1 MSKLRDLYLT
11 TSAPALSTGRDMR
24 TYTCIR
30 ALAMFRP
37 VDLAYVPHDR
47 DEPAAPYLEI
57 ENVEFHKIEP
67 SRGWRRA
74 VVYASKRAR
83 GIPARCCR
91 GTSPEL
97 IAAGRDLALRPDR
110 GRVIVAD
117 ANSATAMMPIARRR
131 PIIYNAHNFEPDY
144 VRSPILGNHGLA
156 RALRRRYER
165 KLIGLAAE
173 TWMVSEVDVESARK
187 LVPTAKVRY
196 VPNVVDVAAIL
207 TRLADHDV
215 HQRTAPPDGGQILMV
230 GDFTYPPNRNGREL
244 LVHSVLPLVWQSLP
258 EARLKI
264 VGRDAEAWEASDP
277 RIEVTGWVESLAG
290 VYAQADCVVVPI
302 TEGAGSSFKFI
313 EALAYGVPVVA
324 TPQAA
329 RGLGVAAGVHYL
341 EGHDAAT
348 LAEAIVAVLRG
359 GGAEIA
365 TEGRRLAEREHS
377 IESLAERIAA

>member
-1 MSKLRDLYLT
+1 MSKLRDLYMT
-11 TSAPALSTGRDMR
+11 SSAPALSTGRDMR

-37 VDLAYVPHDR
+37 VDLVFVPHDA
-47 DEPAAPYLEI
+47 DEPAAAYLAI
-57 ENVEFHKIEP
+57 DNVEFHKIEP

-74 VVYASKRAR
+74 AVYASKRAR

-110 GRVIVAD
+110 GRVIVGD

-156 RALRRRYER
+156 RAMRRSYER
-165 KLIGLAAE
+165 KVIALAEE
-173 TWMVSEVDVESARK
+173 TWMVSERDVESARK

-196 VPNVVDVAAIL
+196 VPNVVDVAAIV
-207 TRLADHDV
+207 ADTV
-215 HQRTAPPDGGQILMV
+215 SRRTNHRVAASTGGQLLMV
-230 GDFTYPPNRNGREL
+230 GDFTYPPNRNGRAL
-244 LVHSVLPLVWQSLP
+244 LVDSVLPLVWSSLP
-258 EARLKI
+258 DVRLTI
-264 VGRDAEAWEASDP
+264 AGREVEDWHPPDP
-277 RIEVTGWVESLAG
+277 RIEVTGWVESLAAL
-290 VYAQADCVVVPI
+290 YARADCVVVPI
-302 TEGAGSSFKFI
+302 IEGAGSSFKFI

-348 LAEAIVAVLRG
+348 LARAIVTVLRG

-365 TEGRRLAEREHS
+365 AEGRRLAEREHS

>member
-1 MSKLRDLYLT
+1 MSKLRDLYMT

-24 TYTCIR
+24 NYTCIR

-37 VDLAYVPHDR
+37 VDLVYVPHDT
-47 DEPAAPYLEI
+47 DEPAAPYLAI
-57 ENVEFHKIEP
+57 ENIEFHKIEP

-74 VVYASKRAR
+74 AVYASKRAR
-83 GIPARCCR
+83 GVPARCCR

-97 IAAGRDLALRPDR
+97 IAAGRDLAQRHDR

-156 RALRRRYER
+156 RAMRRRYER

-173 TWMVSEVDVESARK
+173 TWMVSEVDVQSARN

-196 VPNVVDVAAIL
+196 VPNVVDVTAIVAQ
-207 TRLADHDV
+207 RVDHDV
-215 HQRTAPPDGGQILMV
+215 YHRTAPDDRGQVLLV

-244 LVHSVLPLVWQSLP
+244 LVQSVLPLVWQSLP
-258 EARLKI
+258 ETRLKI
-264 VGRDAEAWEASDP
+264 AGRDGRAWEVPDP
-277 RIEVTGWVESLAG
+277 RIEVTGWVESLAAL
-290 VYAQADCVVVPI
+290 YAQADCVVVPI

-348 LAEAIVAVLRG
+348 LAQAIVAVLRG
-359 GGAEIA
+359 GCTEIA
-365 TEGRRLAEREHS
+365 AEGRRLAEREHS

>member
-1 MSKLRDLYLT
+1 MSQLRDLYIT

-30 ALAMFRP
+30 ALATFRP
-37 VDLAYVPHDR
+37 VDLLYVPHDT
-47 DEPAAPYLEI
+47 DEPDAAYLAI
-57 ENVEFHKIEP
+57 GNVEFHKIQP

-74 VVYASKRAR
+74 AVYASKRAR
-83 GIPARCCR
+83 GIPVRCCR

-97 IAAGRDLALRPDR
+97 IAAGRELAQRPDR
-110 GRVIVAD
+110 GRVIVGD
-117 ANSATAMMPIARRR
+117 ANSATAMMPLAKHR

-156 RALRRRYER
+156 RAMRRRYER
-165 KLIGLAAE
+165 KLIALAAE
-173 TWMVSEVDVESARK
+173 TWMVSEIDVESARK

-196 VPNVVDVAAIL
+196 VPNVVDVAAIPDARTDRYAEHRA
-207 TRLADHDV
+207 TR
-215 HQRTAPPDGGQILMV
+215 PDGGQILMV
-230 GDFTYPPNRNGREL
+230 GDFTYPPNRHGREL
-244 LVHSVLPLVWQSLP
+244 LIQSVLPLVWQSLP

-264 VGRDAEAWEASDP
+264 AGRDIEAWTPSDP
-277 RIEVTGWVESLAG
+277 RVEVTGWVENLAAL
-290 VYAQADCVVVPI
+290 YEQADCVVVPI

-329 RGLGVAAGVHYL
+329 RGLGVVPGLHYL

-348 LAEAIVAVLRG
+348 LAQAVVSVLRG
-359 GGAEIA
+359 QGAEVA
-365 TEGRRLAEREHS
+365 AEGRRLAEREHS